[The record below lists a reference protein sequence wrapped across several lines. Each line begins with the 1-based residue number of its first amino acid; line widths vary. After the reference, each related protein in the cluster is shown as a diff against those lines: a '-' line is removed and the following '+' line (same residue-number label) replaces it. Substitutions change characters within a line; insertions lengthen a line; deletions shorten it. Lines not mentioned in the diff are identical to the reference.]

1 MSADIS
7 DSIEICTVGQT
18 ESEPTQFDFEELA
31 MWLTYV
37 AMQSIVA
44 PKKAPDMAVLDDI
57 TPTLELSSEE
67 GKETSFEV
75 STLLG

>member
-1 MSADIS
+1 
-7 DSIEICTVGQT
+7 
-18 ESEPTQFDFEELA
+18 